1 MEALEDRRHEAIN
14 NLFKPTYIKTTRS
27 IYGICG
33 QDYPIEQL
41 NYFEYQYYLNE
52 GQEEVIRSYEKEEYI
67 CKQFLENKIGFTEL
81 ILSIKN
87 FYTLQ
92 TILLNLESEYQ
103 RRVIYGK

>member
-1 MEALEDRRHEAIN
+1 MEDRRYKAIED
-14 NLFKPTYIKTTRS
+14 LFKPTYIKAANTV
-27 IYGICG
+27 YGVCSEY
-33 QDYPIEQL
+33 YPIEKL

-52 GQEEVIRSYEKEEYI
+52 GQDEVIRSYEKEEYI
-67 CKQFLENKIGFTEL
+67 CKQFLEDKIGFTEL
-81 ILSIKN
+81 ILTIKN

>member
-1 MEALEDRRHEAIN
+1 MEELEDRRHEAIN
-14 NLFKPTYIKTTRS
+14 NLFKPTYIRTRS

-81 ILSIKN
+81 MLSIKN

-92 TILLNLESEYQ
+92 TILINLESEYQ

>member
-1 MEALEDRRHEAIN
+1 MEELEDRRHEAIN
-14 NLFKPTYIKTTRS
+14 NLFKPTYIRTRS

-87 FYTLQ
+87 FFPNS
-92 TILLNLESEYQ
+92 I
-103 RRVIYGK
+103 K